1 MYLTA
6 AEQGFRKALLCA
18 CEAGRLGK
26 ADTASQHQLAYC
38 APMALKSTIFKI
50 DLQVAD
56 LDRNYFQTHALTIAR
71 HPSET
76 DERMMMRV
84 MAFALH
90 ADDALLFGKGLSA
103 EDEPDLW
110 QKDLTGAI
118 ENWIEVGL
126 PDERKLRRAC
136 GRSKHV
142 VALTYG
148 GRGADMWWQQNQSL
162 LMRQES
168 LAVLNIS
175 QENSKLLAAKAG
187 RNMSIQ
193 CTVQERELWLNIDG
207 EAIHIV
213 PVVLQQPS

>member
-1 MYLTA
+1 
-6 AEQGFRKALLCA
+6 
-18 CEAGRLGK
+18 
-26 ADTASQHQLAYC
+26 
-38 APMALKSTIFKI
+38 MALKSTIFKI

-90 ADDALLFGKGLSA
+90 ADDALVFGKGLSA

-118 ENWIEVGL
+118 EYWIEVGL
-126 PDERKLRRAC
+126 PDERKIRRAC
-136 GRSKHV
+136 GRSNHV
-142 VALTYG
+142 LALAYG

-162 LMRQES
+162 LARQDN
-168 LAVLNIS
+168 LTVLNIS
-175 QENSKLLAAKAG
+175 QEDSKLLAARAA

-193 CTVQERELWLNIDG
+193 CTVQERELWLNIAG
-207 EAIHIV
+207 EAIHVV
-213 PVVLQQPS
+213 PQVLK

>member
-1 MYLTA
+1 
-6 AEQGFRKALLCA
+6 
-18 CEAGRLGK
+18 
-26 ADTASQHQLAYC
+26 
-38 APMALKSTIFKI
+38 MALKSTIFKI

-90 ADDALLFGKGLSA
+90 ADHALVFGKGLSA

-118 ENWIEVGL
+118 EHWIEVGL
-126 PDERKLRRAC
+126 PDERKIRRAC
-136 GRSKHV
+136 GRSNHV
-142 VALTYG
+142 LALTYG

-162 LMRQES
+162 LMRQDN

-175 QENSKLLAAKAG
+175 QEDSKMLATRAA
-187 RNMSIQ
+187 RNMSVQ
-193 CTVQERELWLNIDG
+193 CTVQERELWLNIAG
-207 EAIHIV
+207 EALHIV
-213 PVVLQQPS
+213 PVVLK

>member
-1 MYLTA
+1 
-6 AEQGFRKALLCA
+6 
-18 CEAGRLGK
+18 
-26 ADTASQHQLAYC
+26 
-38 APMALKSTIFKI
+38 MALKSTIFKI

-90 ADDALLFGKGLSA
+90 ADDALVFGKGLSA

-118 ENWIEVGL
+118 EYWIEVGL
-126 PDERKLRRAC
+126 PDERKIRRAC
-136 GRSKHV
+136 GRSNHV
-142 VALTYG
+142 LALTYG

-162 LMRQES
+162 LARQDN
-168 LAVLNIS
+168 LTVLNIS
-175 QENSKLLAAKAG
+175 QEDSKLLAARAA

-193 CTVQERELWLNIDG
+193 CTVQERELWLNIAG
-207 EAIHIV
+207 EAIHVV
-213 PVVLQQPS
+213 PQVLK